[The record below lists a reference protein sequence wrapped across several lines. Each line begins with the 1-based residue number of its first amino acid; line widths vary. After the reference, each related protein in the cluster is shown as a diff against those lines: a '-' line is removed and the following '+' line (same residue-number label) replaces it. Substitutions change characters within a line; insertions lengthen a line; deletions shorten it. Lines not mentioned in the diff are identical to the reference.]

1 MQYIIT
7 DIIQH
12 SPEVREFHLVPAD
25 NAAIPPWQPG
35 AHVTLSFTSQ
45 TGKHHENA
53 YSLVGRPGEALRI
66 AVRLAAHGRGGSRVL
81 HEAFH
86 VGHRIEVSTPQQTF
100 TWQPGSG
107 RNVLIAGG
115 IGITP
120 LISMA
125 HALDAARKAFTLH
138 YLAHAPADLILL
150 DEFAH
155 LRHGEMHTH
164 LTAQGRPNLA
174 ALIAEY
180 SLGDT
185 LHACGPV
192 GLMEAIRSM
201 AIGLGWPEKQLHFES
216 FGAAPVLTDQPIQ
229 LYLRQSDLRLEVAPG
244 TSILDAMIAADAF
257 VAYECKRGE
266 CGNCYAQVITG
277 EPIHR
282 DICLTAAQRARGMT
296 TCVSWAAGPTLEL
309 DL

>member
-1 MQYIIT
+1 MQYTIT

-12 SPEVREFHLVPAD
+12 SPEVKEFHLVPAD

-45 TGKHHENA
+45 TGKHYENA
-53 YSLVGRPGEALRI
+53 YSLVGKPGQGLRI
-66 AVRLAAHGRGGSRVL
+66 AVRLAANGHGGSRVL
-81 HEAFH
+81 HEAFD
-86 VGHRIEVSTPQQTF
+86 VGSKIEVSVPKDAF
-100 TWQPGSG
+100 NLHPGHG
-107 RNVLIAGG
+107 RNLLIAGG

-125 HALDAARKAFTLH
+125 HALDAAQQAFALH
-138 YLAHAPADLILL
+138 YLAHAPLGLVLL
-150 DEFAH
+150 SEFEH
-155 LRHGEMHTH
+155 IHHGEIHTH
-164 LTAQGRPNLA
+164 LTAQGRPDLA
-174 ALIAEY
+174 ALIAAY
-180 SLGDT
+180 QPGDT

-192 GLMEAIRSM
+192 SLMEAIRNT

-216 FGAAPVLTDQPIQ
+216 FGAAPVLTDQPLQ
-229 LYLRQSDLRLEVAPG
+229 VYLRQSDLRLEVAPG

-266 CGNCYAQVITG
+266 CGNCYAQVIAG

-282 DICLTAAQRARGMT
+282 DICLTAAQRAQGMT